1 LGELAKAAI
10 NQPSNRFRLSREQ
23 VVKYLGEIDQ
33 PLGKLKLAL
42 DIGWLNIVGVAEE
55 NPEEEVYAFFH
66 PSFQEYFA
74 ALVIDDYQFFLNH
87 IPENPEQGV
96 YRVFENQWKEIIL
109 LWLGQQSDHIIAEK
123 K

>member
-33 PLGKLKLAL
+33 PLGKLAL